1 MPGFLSSKRKAIGKI
16 MAFSFFPRTVYKTE
30 SQISGE
36 ILVKEQLGKYTLHV
50 QNLTQSGGIVKTIWK
65 KALKQV
71 ERRKKEV
78 KRCLVLGLGGG
89 TAVQLIKAR
98 WPEAKIVG
106 IEIDLEIIKI
116 GKKFFGLGE
125 TKNLKIVNAEAI
137 NWIAN
142 YYGESFDLILMDLYI
157 GGKLSRKAESDEF
170 LKKIKKLLSKKGMI
184 VFNWLKNKN
193 EKKFVKKLK
202 ENFLRI
208 SRLEMPANLFLLV
221 D

>member
-89 TAVQLIKAR
+89 TAVQLIKASY
-98 WPEAKIVG
+98 PKAKIIG
-106 IEIDLEIIKI
+106 IEIDPEIIKI
-116 GKKFFGLGE
+116 GKKFFGLDE
-125 TKNLKIVNAEAI
+125 IENLEIINAEAI
-137 NWIAN
+137 KWVSSYQNN
-142 YYGESFDLILMDLYI
+142 KFDLILVDLYI
-157 GGKLSRKAESDEF
+157 GGRFSRKAGSDEF
-170 LKKIKKLLSKKGMI
+170 LKKIKKLLSKKGII
-184 VFNWLKNKN
+184 VFNWLKNRD

-208 SRLEMPANLFLLV
+208 GRLELPANLFLLV